1 MQDHCG
7 GGIKTKEQAGKWVRD
22 NRPIIFKKIR
32 SYTACTPY
40 DKDDFLQDAHIAAL
54 QALEISNLKNIP
66 FETCFWYQFRPMLR
80 SCALDFSDNDQNK
93 NRGNAST
100 SPTTLMCIDIENV
113 NPNLPDRKESSF
125 TDQIDPDLFLNKI
138 YKHITPRQRKIIKLL
153 IGCGVYRKH
162 KIREIAK
169 ILNVSEGYVRKEI
182 NTAILKLKDKVQSG
196 VIFIDIDNVR
206 YNEFYIQIAFINHCH
221 VNDQNLII
229 YENDVDNN
237 EIYMEIA

>member
-7 GGIKTKEQAGKWVRD
+7 GEIITKEQAGKWVRD

-40 DKDDFLQDAHIAAL
+40 DKDDFLQDAHLAAL
-54 QALEISNLKNIP
+54 QALEISKKKNIP

-80 SCALDFSDNDQNK
+80 SSALDFTDNDQNK

-100 SPTTLMCIDIENV
+100 SPTTLMCINIENV
-113 NPNLPDRKESSF
+113 NPNFPDRKDSF
-125 TDQIDPDLFLNKI
+125 FSDEIDPDLFFNKI
-138 YKHITPRQRKIIKLL
+138 NKHITLRQRKIFKLL
-153 IGCGVYRKH
+153 IGCGVYGKH

-182 NTAILKLKDKVQSG
+182 NAAMLNLKHKIQSG
-196 VIFIDIDNVR
+196 DIRIDIDNVK
-206 YNEFYIQIAFINHCH
+206 YNEFYIQIAFINHNH
-221 VNDQNLII
+221 IKEQNIIINDI
-229 YENDVDNN
+229 YDIEM
-237 EIYMEIA
+237 YMEIA